1 MARNNKKTK
10 EIKENNN
17 NNEKAENSSLIFNSI
32 FNSLASKE
40 KTYGEKQREI
50 FKHVKL

>member
-17 NNEKAENSSLIFNSI
+17 EKAEKSSLIFNSI
-32 FNSLASKE
+32 FNSLVNKE